1 MHPSFGAYAVSSK
14 HSEAFY
20 EGLRNS
26 SIRASLLKSAPLVL
40 QLAYALG
47 NMTVMLVRENDRTAR
62 YVSPVLPSLS
72 LSASKVSVTSSQ
84 ADTEV
89 SCFQS

>member
-1 MHPSFGAYAVSSK
+1 MLSSFGAYAVPSTYSR
-14 HSEAFY
+14 AFY

-26 SIRASLLKSAPLVL
+26 SIRASLLISAPLVL

-72 LSASKVSVTSSQ
+72 LSASKVSVTPSQ
-84 ADTEV
+84 AEPEA